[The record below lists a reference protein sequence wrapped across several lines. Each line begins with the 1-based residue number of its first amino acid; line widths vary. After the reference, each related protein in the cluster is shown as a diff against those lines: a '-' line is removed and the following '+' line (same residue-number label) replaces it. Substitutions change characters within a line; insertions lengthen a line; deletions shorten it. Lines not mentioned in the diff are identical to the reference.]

1 MKFIPLQFCLL
12 LSSDLPRKFGILKPL
27 ADARRD
33 LKMKHQPR
41 SSPWSFALCIADI
54 HACLSMSRP
63 SPQIPV
69 WFLYSS
75 QGSVCPSVC
84 VCVFSCT
91 LLTPCMVL
99 NFSSHCRSWP
109 DRIDPGHDWRFQT
122 PQTWKK
128 SIITLCTM
136 WSNSQR
142 AIMLTNLS
150 NMWDFPLPDHFEMK
164 VSHLTD
170 HRAVRGLMNW
180 KHFPTWRWP
189 LRYRVDALTRGLNLW
204 LRQEGSRRKWQIS
217 SVTEAQIKWR

>member
-1 MKFIPLQFCLL
+1 MIICVMYCRHPRMSVDVKAK
-12 LSSDLPRKFGILKPL
+12 SSDPCMISLFFTGLCLP
-27 ADARRD
+27 
-33 LKMKHQPR
+33 
-41 SSPWSFALCIADI
+41 LC
-54 HACLSMSRP
+54 
-63 SPQIPV
+63 
-69 WFLYSS
+69 
-75 QGSVCPSVC
+75 VC

>member
-1 MKFIPLQFCLL
+1 MRGEIWRWNISHDQVHDHLRYVLQTSTHVCRCQGQVLRSLYDFFILHRALSAPL
-12 LSSDLPRKFGILKPL
+12 
-27 ADARRD
+27 
-33 LKMKHQPR
+33 
-41 SSPWSFALCIADI
+41 
-54 HACLSMSRP
+54 
-63 SPQIPV
+63 
-69 WFLYSS
+69 
-75 QGSVCPSVC
+75 C

-109 DRIDPGHDWRFQT
+109 DRIDPGHDWRFET